1 MLSEYGLEYK
11 FSIINQSQKQLPISV
26 ATHTTISAPF
36 VDGAKEEDIRIQAPV
51 VEKWTLNERCLP
63 TGEILP
69 LSDYDK
75 AYLNGTTCPVKRI
88 VDNDMYTAGKLSYRG
103 KPFRGVLMT
112 DTASKRV
119 SAMRYRTATTSGFC
133 GMTVAK
139 STTSARSR

>member
-1 MLSEYGLEYK
+1 MYNESDPFFQYMPLPFTAEFFFVLSEYGLEYK

-75 AYLNGTTCPVKRI
+75 AYLNGRP
-88 VDNDMYTAGKLSYRG
+88 
-103 KPFRGVLMT
+103 
-112 DTASKRV
+112 
-119 SAMRYRTATTSGFC
+119 
-133 GMTVAK
+133 
-139 STTSARSR
+139 AR